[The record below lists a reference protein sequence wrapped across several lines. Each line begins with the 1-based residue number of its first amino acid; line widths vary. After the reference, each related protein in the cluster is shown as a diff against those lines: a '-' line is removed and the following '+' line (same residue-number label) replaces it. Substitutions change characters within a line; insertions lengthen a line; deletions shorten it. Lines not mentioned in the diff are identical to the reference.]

1 MAVRAPLPLLLL
13 LLLLLSLAS
22 SVQCADVLQLRTLAP
37 TTSQQF
43 RVTAASFGAALPRV
57 SWPSASYSRATRQLV
72 VNEASAT
79 PDQSLRLVQGQMTT
93 DCARVKPLDDDMVAL
108 PERAALLLTR
118 SVTCSVEQQAAAAET
133 AGASLVIIRDSIAGA
148 FAATS
153 LELRAYYDC
162 ALGEE
167 TVTTNSSVFP
177 ELADPFSAW
186 TCSSKPACETS
197 TCVLTGKRDAVA
209 ADHFQACC
217 FTSNWLQLQ
226 PKRDVELSDAV
237 ETSIPV
243 LLVAFQ
249 DGNRI
254 DDAASLIG
262 DTDVLVWAFN
272 TEESPWNVS
281 MAFTWLFG
289 VLTVMGAAYYS
300 CSEER
305 QLSYEKVARI
315 LAGRPDRSPSSS
327 SISTT
332 VESTTGPNEYVSME
346 DDRLELSSRH
356 AVYFLVGASCVL
368 VLLYY
373 VHLALMLSVLFAVG
387 ASAALAHVFTLPLV
401 ARIASPNSG
410 NFQAALLFIVT
421 MSAPALGLCWFLA
434 RTQSW
439 VWPIQDLMVLT
450 VCVVFID
457 VVRLPNLRV
466 ATSLLTAA
474 VIYDVFFVYISPL
487 IFGSNVMVEVASGGG
502 STRLGSEAGAA
513 DGGEVAFQPTPMVL
527 SVPLAFSV
535 YGGEALLGL
544 GDIIIPGLLVAF
556 CIRYDYCCGQPLS
569 RGYFCAATSAYAA
582 GLMVANVMAIKLRHV
597 VAGQPALMYVVPTM
611 LISILV
617 LAKIKG
623 ELGIMWDGP
632 VCFRGSTRCHA
643 AALEAAELE
652 AQRQGEQRPLLDDL

>member
-1 MAVRAPLPLLLL
+1 M
-13 LLLLLSLAS
+13 
-22 SVQCADVLQLRTLAP
+22 
-37 TTSQQF
+37 
-43 RVTAASFGAALPRV
+43 
-57 SWPSASYSRATRQLV
+57 
-72 VNEASAT
+72 
-79 PDQSLRLVQGQMTT
+79 
-93 DCARVKPLDDDMVAL
+93 
-108 PERAALLLTR
+108 
-118 SVTCSVEQQAAAAET
+118 
-133 AGASLVIIRDSIAGA
+133 
-148 FAATS
+148 S
-153 LELRAYYDC
+153 LELRGDGAYYDC

-167 TVTTNSSVFP
+167 TVTTNSSMFP

-186 TCSSKPACETS
+186 TCSSKPACVTS
-197 TCVLTGKRDAVA
+197 TCVLTGKMDAIA

-217 FTSNWLQLQ
+217 FTSNWLQMQ
-226 PKRDVELSDAV
+226 PKREVQVESGV
-237 ETSIPV
+237 EMSIPV

-305 QLSYEKVARI
+305 LLSYEKVARI
-315 LAGRPDRSPSSS
+315 LAGRLDRSPSSS
-327 SISTT
+327 SISTI
-332 VESTTGPNEYVSME
+332 VEPTTGANEYVSME
-346 DDRLELSSRH
+346 DDRLELSSKH
-356 AVYFLVGASCVL
+356 ALYFLVGASCVL

-373 VHLALMLSVLFAVG
+373 VHLALMISVLFAVG

-401 ARIASPNSG
+401 ARMASPVSSNI
-410 NFQAALLFIVT
+410 QAALLFLVT
-421 MSAPALGLCWFLA
+421 LSAPALGLCWFLA
-434 RTQSW
+434 RTQPW
-439 VWPIQDLMVLT
+439 VWPIQDLMALT

-474 VIYDVFFVYISPL
+474 FIYDVFFVYISPL
-487 IFGSNVMVEVASGGG
+487 IFGSNVMVDVASGGG
-502 STRLGSEAGAA
+502 GSTQLGSEDGAA
-513 DGGEVAFQPTPMVL
+513 EGSDFTVQPTPMVL

-569 RGYFCAATSAYAA
+569 RGYFCAATSAYAV
-582 GLMVANVMAIKLRHV
+582 GLMVANVMAIILRNV

-611 LISILV
+611 LITVLS
-617 LAKIKG
+617 LAKING
-623 ELGIMWDGP
+623 ELEVMWNDP
-632 VCFRGSTRCHA
+632 ACFRGPTRCHTA
-643 AALEAAELE
+643 TFEAAELE
-652 AQRQGEQRPLLDDL
+652 AQRQGEQQPLLGDDL